1 MSQSL
6 LKGLS
11 LTLKEFLNKWDKVIL
26 EGKKTFE
33 SIANLVTELR

>member
-1 MSQSL
+1 MNQSL
-6 LKGLS
+6 LKGLC

-33 SIANLVTELR
+33 SIANLVTE